1 MTRVTMIAGGH
12 HRDELLVLY
21 NRQVTAALMH
31 ELLAGSVITL
41 NPQDFGSPKSS
52 RNVRGAVPHVK
63 MFRELL

>member
-1 MTRVTMIAGGH
+1 
-12 HRDELLVLY
+12 
-21 NRQVTAALMH
+21 VTAALMQ

-52 RNVRGAVPHVK
+52 CNVKGAVPYVK